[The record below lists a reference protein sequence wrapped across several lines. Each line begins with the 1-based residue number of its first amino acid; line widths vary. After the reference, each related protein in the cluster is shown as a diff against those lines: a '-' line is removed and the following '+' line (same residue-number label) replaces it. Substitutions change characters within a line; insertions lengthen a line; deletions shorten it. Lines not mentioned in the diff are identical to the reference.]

1 MKILKIA
8 LISLLFSNFF
18 IKQVNANDIKT
29 KLLSSNIYNSLEWHN
44 LLHYING
51 ESAIN
56 KNSTF
61 FLSSDG
67 YKNPK
72 SEYIATINEI
82 FNSNNIDNDSVFCK
96 YPARI
101 ALILEYTN
109 LNKENIPQ
117 HKCSNYD
124 EYVKKV
130 PFEDVSVIFA
140 SENNISPSTM
150 LGHSFLKIDGNN
162 KSHSFSYFAAF
173 DKMNSF
179 NFYIKVLTSGVDGMY
194 ILSPYKEKSSEY
206 INKEN
211 RSLWE
216 FKLKLSVK
224 EKMLLKQHLWELKD
238 KNIKYK
244 FVSHNCNTALINILK
259 TANIEFSSD
268 NIKPFIT
275 PVEYIQ
281 ELQVKNKI
289 SNISIEPSVAQKN
302 AIQKFGLNYVGNA
315 PKPMRL
321 SFSQDLSNNISNI
334 NFSPVYQDIRDIS
347 DAYFPDLESKML
359 DLSFNYYNA
368 KKKVIIDKIDILKM
382 QSVIDYQTTNSFSKY
397 FRFGFENNLFS
408 NKNSIKPII
417 ELGLGIGKKISSTSF
432 YILPKIGYH
441 YDNFSNFYINPQVGF
456 ISRINDK
463 TKLLFSYEK
472 YFNSKDNNIGFEE
485 KFNLYLGYKIQ
496 KNSEIYIDYSH
507 FYNAK
512 NSEAITTGVTFHF

>member
-8 LISLLFSNFF
+8 LISLLFSNLLT
-18 IKQVNANDIKT
+18 KQVNANNIKT

-67 YKNPK
+67 YRNPK
-72 SEYIATINEI
+72 AEYVATINEI

-101 ALILEYTN
+101 ALILEYAN
-109 LNKENIPQ
+109 LNIDNIPQ

-194 ILSPYKEKSSEY
+194 ILSPYKEKSNEY

-216 FKLKLSVK
+216 FKLKLSAK

-238 KNIKYK
+238 KNIKYR
-244 FVSHNCNTALINILK
+244 FISYNCNTAIINILK
-259 TANIEFSSD
+259 VANADFSTN
-268 NIKPFIT
+268 NIKPFVT

-281 ELQVKNKI
+281 ELQNNNKI
-289 SNISIEPSVAQKN
+289 ATINIEPSKSHKMS
-302 AIQKFGLNYVGNA
+302 IMKYGLNYIGNA
-315 PKPMRL
+315 PKPTRI
-321 SFSQDLSNNISNI
+321 SFSQDLSNNITNI
-334 NFSPVYQDIRDIS
+334 AFSPVYQDIKDIS
-347 DAYFPDLESKML
+347 NAYFSELESKIL
-359 DLSFNYYNA
+359 DLSVSYNNNNF
-368 KKKVIIDKIDILKM
+368 IIDKIDILKM
-382 QSVIDYQTTNSFSKY
+382 KSIIDYPSTKSLSKY
-397 FRFGFENNLFS
+397 FRIGLENDLF
-408 NKNSIKPII
+408 NENTELKPIF
-417 ELGLGIGKKISSTSF
+417 EFGLGISKKISTT
-432 YILPKIGYH
+432 YLYVLPKMGCH
-441 YDNFSNFYINPQVGF
+441 YDEITNCFIAPQFGTISKIGDNIKIIN
-456 ISRINDK
+456 
-463 TKLLFSYEK
+463 SYEK
-472 YFNSKDNNIGFEE
+472 YFNTKKNNMGFID
-485 KFNLYLGYKIQ
+485 KYNFYAGYKIS
-496 KNSEIYIDYSH
+496 KNSEIYLDYSH
-507 FYNAK
+507 YNDAK
-512 NSEAITTGVTFHF
+512 YHNSISSGLVIHF